1 MDKQQSK
8 QRRREE
14 RIKQRERAFRNFK
27 RSLTRTWRGFVNFM
41 KNISLGLLM
50 VIGVGMVAGSI
61 LLANTF
67 TDQGTAVV
75 VAATGS
81 VLGTAVF
88 AFTLPAVIRTK
99 SKEAVQ
105 ISEEQIEERIA
116 LSDEIRQLR
125 QTEEEQ
131 LEEIISLEKEK
142 GRLQTALEKQKSM
155 HIEIDNIQPV
165 ERVSFLEVRS
175 MITDVLM
182 KELDSIPPDG
192 VRKGVEQEFL
202 GVLDARFK
210 ANLGVD
216 MKKVGLRINDSGQIV
231 ISGIRSEFQGFYV
244 ENENWKLYEIREKKW
259 GGILGQGPSKRI
271 LQGDER
277 LAELTIEQ
285 RSSLMNRL
293 SMGVDFSYLDESI
306 RKLTM
311 EYLTVLLSP
320 LNREILFIEDE
331 QQPTLQLG
339 DFLGMHNAQVDDQI
353 TQLQARLEEVK
364 QKLLEEGKDFSA
376 D

>member
-1 MDKQQSK
+1 
-8 QRRREE
+8 
-14 RIKQRERAFRNFK
+14 
-27 RSLTRTWRGFVNFM
+27 
-41 KNISLGLLM
+41 
-50 VIGVGMVAGSI
+50 MVAGAI
-61 LLANTF
+61 LLANTL
-67 TDQGTAVV
+67 TDKSTAVL
-75 VAATGS
+75 VAAVGS

-99 SKEAVQ
+99 SKEAVYLT
-105 ISEEQIEERIA
+105 ERQMEDQIA
-116 LSDEIRQLR
+116 LNEEIRTLR

-131 LEEIISLEKEK
+131 LEEIITLEKER
-142 GRLQTALEKQKSM
+142 GRLQAELEKQKRM

-175 MITDVLM
+175 MITDVLLR
-182 KELDSIPPDG
+182 ELDSTPPDG

-202 GVLDARFK
+202 GILDARFK

-231 ISGIRSEFQGFYV
+231 ISGIRSEFQGFFV
-244 ENENWKLYEIREKKW
+244 ENEDWKLYEIREKKW
-259 GGILGQGPSKRI
+259 GGLLGQGPSKRI
-271 LQGDER
+271 VQGDER
-277 LAELTIEQ
+277 LAELTIAQ
-285 RSSLMNRL
+285 RSSLMDRL
-293 SMGVDFSYLDESI
+293 TMGVDFSYLDESI

-339 DFLGMHNAQVDDQI
+339 DFLGMHNAQVDGQVEE
-353 TQLQARLEEVK
+353 LQARLSEVE
-364 QKLLEEGKDFSA
+364 QRLLEEGDELNAS
-376 D
+376 

>member
-1 MDKQQSK
+1 MDTQHIKQK
-8 QRRREE
+8 RREE
-14 RIKQRERAFRNFK
+14 RRKKRERAFRNFK
-27 RSLTRTWRGFVNFM
+27 RRLTRTWQGVTGFM

-50 VIGVGMVAGSI
+50 ILGVGMVAGSVM
-61 LLANTF
+61 LANTLL
-67 TDQGTAVV
+67 DQGTAVM
-75 VAATGS
+75 VAAVGS

-105 ISEEQIEERIA
+105 ISEQQIEDKLA
-116 LSDEIRQLR
+116 LTDEIRHLR
-125 QTEEEQ
+125 QTEEDQ
-131 LEEIISLEKEK
+131 LEEIITLEKEK
-142 GRLQTALEKQKSM
+142 GKLQAELEKQKNM
-155 HIEIDNIQPV
+155 QIAIDNIQPV
-165 ERVSFLEVRS
+165 ERVSFLEIHS
-175 MITDVLM
+175 MITDVLV

-216 MKKVGLRINDSGQIV
+216 MKKVGLRINDAGQIV

-244 ENENWKLYEIREKKW
+244 ENEDWKLYEIREKKW
-259 GGILGQGPSKRI
+259 GGLLGQGPSKRI
-271 LQGDER
+271 IQGDER

-285 RSSLMNRL
+285 RSSLMDRI

-306 RKLTM
+306 RKLTT

-320 LNREILFIEDE
+320 LNREILFVEDE
-331 QQPTLQLG
+331 QQPTQQLG
-339 DFLGMHNAQVDDQI
+339 DFLGMHNAQVDEQMN
-353 TQLQARLEEVK
+353 RLKSRLTEVE
-364 QKLLEEGKDFSA
+364 QRLLEEGEDL
-376 D
+376 DVG